1 MCPNHPPPWQMIGDD
16 QRGYAWTRALL
27 GLPANEVH
35 VCGDLSAVD
44 LVRALAA
51 SCGDEFELVTYD
63 RCVGDA
69 AGDTA
74 KRHLMC
80 VCMLL
85 GVGCVCGGGGRGTE
99 A

>member
-1 MCPNHPPPWQMIGDD
+1 MIGDD

-85 GVGCVCGGGGRGTE
+85 GVGCVGGGGKGTE